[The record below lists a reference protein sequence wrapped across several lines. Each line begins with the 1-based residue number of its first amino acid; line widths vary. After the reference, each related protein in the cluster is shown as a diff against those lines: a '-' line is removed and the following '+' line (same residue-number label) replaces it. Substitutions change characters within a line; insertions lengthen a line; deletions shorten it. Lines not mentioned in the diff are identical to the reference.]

1 VVQKLR
7 SLTVSPFTKT
17 NAYKICIRKKKKKKK
32 KKIRKDDKQLN
43 ELLEKTSSGP
53 DVHTAIHAR
62 DIFPETTVACEE
74 PMLIA
79 SLL

>member
-1 VVQKLR
+1 MVQKLR

-17 NAYKICIRKKKKKKK
+17 NAYKICIRKKKKKKER
-32 KKIRKDDKQLN
+32 RKDDKQLN